1 MPKLCIFVATSSRGK
16 LEDFAAA
23 ATINGV
29 VVVAL
34 PEFDKLPLVED
45 GATFEANARKK
56 AAAYSQIS
64 PGALLLADDS
74 GLQVDALGGAP
85 GIFSARFA
93 AKHESH
99 KPSDSDNND
108 KLLYELS
115 LKPEYPR
122 TARFVCVIAA
132 ARDGDVLAT
141 FRGEAQGEILQMPL
155 GRKGFGYDPLFYSP
169 AANKTFAEMTRE
181 EKAAYSHRGA
191 AFKIFLDWVQRQHG
205 ELDLPSTHENTS
217 EYNH

>member
-1 MPKLCIFVATSSRGK
+1 MTRPCIFVATSSKGK

-23 ATINGV
+23 AAFNGV
-29 VVVAL
+29 EVVAL
-34 PEFDKLPLVED
+34 PEFDKLPEVVED

-56 AAAYSQIS
+56 AVAYSLHS
-64 PGALLLADDS
+64 PGALVIADDS
-74 GLQVDALGGAP
+74 GLEVDALNGAP
-85 GIFSARFA
+85 GVRSARFA
-93 AKHESH
+93 AQ
-99 KPSDSDNND
+99 SDFQKASDADNND

-115 LKPEYPR
+115 LRPDQER

-132 ARDGDVLAT
+132 ARDGEVLGT
-141 FRGEAQGEILQMPL
+141 FRGVANGEILQMPL

-191 AFKIFLDWVQRQHG
+191 ALKRFLEWFGNQQ
-205 ELDLPSTHENTS
+205 
-217 EYNH
+217 